1 MNIVQSGNRSWKY
14 KVSHRRYWL
23 AFKACQGS
31 QGQLTLLD
39 GAAPGLSVD
48 FALAVRSCVF
58 CACVESCWLQ
68 PVKSKVTQLKLTDP
82 SASSIHFALPMESVY
97 NIQTPVHLSLD
108 NAPIW
113 FGCSKLADGA
123 ALWKIIHPKQF
134 VLTSCTASLASSG
147 REQYNVTICYR
158 WVPSCSHAQGCKPK
172 RCDERPLATPLVDH
186 FRRSRTLAHQDASKC
201 GFMIK

>member
-31 QGQLTLLD
+31 QGQLTLFD
-39 GAAPGLSVD
+39 GAAPGLCVD

-58 CACVESCWLQ
+58 CASVESCWLQ

-97 NIQTPVHLSLD
+97 NIQTPVHLQLGQRPYLVRVFQTGGRCSFMKDYSSKAIRAYFLHCKSSL
-108 NAPIW
+108 
-113 FGCSKLADGA
+113 
-123 ALWKIIHPKQF
+123 
-134 VLTSCTASLASSG
+134 
-147 REQYNVTICYR
+147 
-158 WVPSCSHAQGCKPK
+158 
-172 RCDERPLATPLVDH
+172 
-186 FRRSRTLAHQDASKC
+186 FR
-201 GFMIK
+201 